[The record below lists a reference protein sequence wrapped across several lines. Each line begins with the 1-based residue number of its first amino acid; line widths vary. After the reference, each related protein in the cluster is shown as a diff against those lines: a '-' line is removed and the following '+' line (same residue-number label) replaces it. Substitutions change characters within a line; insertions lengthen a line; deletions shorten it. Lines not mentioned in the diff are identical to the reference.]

1 MNHSTPS
8 IGPANP
14 LFSKIKWLMFLR
26 VVVVTLLLGTA
37 AFVQIKAPHLFPYA
51 SFQYL
56 FVLIGFTYLLTL
68 LYAFL
73 LRWIQNLQTF
83 AYIQISI
90 DLFFIT
96 LFVYL
101 TGGIESIFSWV
112 YLPSIIGASIIL
124 YRRGGLYAASVA
136 AILYGTLLDL
146 EFYRVIAAWGPHFSP
161 LTTETR
167 SGYVFYQIAM
177 NILAFYLVA
186 LLSAY
191 LAEQIRR
198 KEEELKAHLVDYSQL
213 EQLYKHIVQNVPSGL
228 ITVDGEGRVT
238 SFNRTAEEI
247 TGYRLEDVYQKEI
260 GGILPGILD
269 LSRSAGKAMEQGW
282 EKLRF
287 SRWETK
293 FEKKGGASLTLGF
306 SGSPLKDSEGQE
318 IGSILIFQDLTQ
330 LREMEEELKRRE
342 RLAALGA
349 LAAGMAHEIRN
360 PLASI
365 SGSIEIMKEETG
377 ESSAHNRLMDIVLR
391 EVACLNSLVA
401 DFLLFARPAPPGKD
415 LVSLNDLVEEIIMLF
430 GNSADCN
437 PRIRLVRN
445 FQEPVA
451 LRADPQQI
459 KQVIWNL
466 LINAAQAMPEGGDLT
481 VELRRRLP
489 ILDHADQ
496 PPQCEISI
504 SDTGNGISES
514 EVGKIFDPF
523 FTTKENGTG
532 LGLSIVHRIV
542 ENYGGKVWVRSQ
554 LGRGTTFT
562 IYLPVQ

>member
-1 MNHSTPS
+1 MDHPTPAKVPS
-8 IGPANP
+8 HP
-14 LFSKIKWLMFLR
+14 LFAKIKWLMFLR
-26 VVVVTLLLGTA
+26 AVVVTLLLGAA
-37 AFVQIKAPHLFPYA
+37 AFVQLKAPHLFPYA
-51 SFQYL
+51 SSYYL
-56 FVLIGFTYLLTL
+56 FVLIAVTYFLTL
-68 LYAFL
+68 LYALL
-73 LRWIQNLQTF
+73 LRWITALRPF
-83 AYIQISI
+83 AFVQVSL
-90 DLFFIT
+90 DLLFVT

-112 YLPSIIGASIIL
+112 YLPVIIGASIIL
-124 YRRGGLYAASVA
+124 YRRGGLYAAA
-136 AILYGTLLDL
+136 AASILYGALLDL
-146 EFYRVIAAWGPHFSP
+146 EFYQVIPSLGRHFFPPGMAQSN
-161 LTTETR
+161 
-167 SGYVFYQIAM
+167 YVFFLIAV
-177 NILAFYLVA
+177 NTAGFFLVA
-186 LLSAY
+186 LLSSY
-191 LAEQIRR
+191 LAEQIRT
-198 KEEELKAHLVDYSQL
+198 KEEELKARLVDYSQL

-247 TGYRLEDVYQKEI
+247 TGYRLEDVYQKQI
-260 GGILPGILD
+260 GEILPGILD
-269 LSRSAGKAMEQGW
+269 LSRSAGKSLEQGW

-293 FEKKGGASLTLGF
+293 FEKKSGAALTLGF
-306 SGSPLKDSEGQE
+306 SASPLKDSSGQE

-342 RLAALGA
+342 RLAALGS

-365 SGSIEIMKEETG
+365 SGSIEIMKEELG
-377 ESSAHNRLMDIVLR
+377 DSSAHNQLMDIVLR

-415 LVSLNDLVEEIIMLF
+415 LVSLNDLVEEIILLF
-430 GNSADCN
+430 GNSADCS
-437 PRIRLVRN
+437 PQIHLIRN

-466 LINAAQAMPEGGDLT
+466 LINAAQAMPDGGDLT

-489 ILDHADQ
+489 ILDHPDQ

-504 SDTGNGISES
+504 SDTGKGIAEGD
-514 EVGKIFDPF
+514 VGKIFDPF

>member
-1 MNHSTPS
+1 MDP
-8 IGPANP
+8 GPAESCLCP
-14 LFSKIKWLMFLR
+14 DFRRYSFYHSFRLPDRRHRI
-26 VVVVTLLLGTA
+26 
-37 AFVQIKAPHLFPYA
+37 HL
-51 SFQYL
+51 
-56 FVLIGFTYLLTL
+56 
-68 LYAFL
+68 
-73 LRWIQNLQTF
+73 
-83 AYIQISI
+83 
-90 DLFFIT
+90 
-96 LFVYL
+96 
-101 TGGIESIFSWV
+101 SWV
-112 YLPSIIGASIIL
+112 YLPAIIGASIIL
-124 YRRGGLYAASVA
+124 YRRGGLYAASA
-136 AILYGTLLDL
+136 ASILYGTLLDL
-146 EFYRVIAAWGPHFSP
+146 EFYQVIPSLGRHFFPPGMAQSN
-161 LTTETR
+161 
-167 SGYVFYQIAM
+167 YVFFLIAV
-177 NILAFYLVA
+177 NTAGFFLVA
-186 LLSAY
+186 LLSSY
-191 LAEQIRR
+191 LAEQIRS
-198 KEEELKAHLVDYSQL
+198 KEEELKARLVDYSQL

-430 GNSADCN
+430 GNSADCS

-489 ILDHADQ
+489 ILDRADQ

-504 SDTGNGISES
+504 SDTGDGIGES
-514 EVGKIFDPF
+514 DVGKIFDPF

>member
-1 MNHSTPS
+1 
-8 IGPANP
+8 
-14 LFSKIKWLMFLR
+14 MFLR
-26 VVVVTLLLGTA
+26 AVVVTLLLGAA

-51 SFQYL
+51 SSYYL
-56 FVLIGFTYLLTL
+56 FLLVAFTYFLTL
-68 LYAFL
+68 LYAVL
-73 LRWIQNLQTF
+73 LRWVRALRVF
-83 AYIQISI
+83 AYVQISVDI
-90 DLFFIT
+90 LIIT

-112 YLPSIIGASIIL
+112 YLPAIIGASIIL
-124 YRRGGLYAASVA
+124 YRRGGLYAASA
-136 AILYGTLLDL
+136 ASISYGGLLDL
-146 EFYRVIAAWGPHFSP
+146 EFYRVIPSLGPHFFPPGMAQSN
-161 LTTETR
+161 
-167 SGYVFYQIAM
+167 YVFFLIAV
-177 NILAFYLVA
+177 NIGGFFLVA
-186 LLSAY
+186 LLSSY
-191 LAEQIRR
+191 LAEQIRS
-198 KEEELKAHLVDYSQL
+198 KEEELKARLVDYSQL

-247 TGYRLEDVYQKEI
+247 TGYGIEEVYRREI
-260 GGILPGILD
+260 GAILPGILD
-269 LSRSAGKAMEQGW
+269 LSRSAGGTAERGW

-293 FEKKGGASLTLGF
+293 FETKNGASLTLGF
-306 SGSPLKDSEGQE
+306 SASPLKDSAGRE
-318 IGSILIFQDLTQ
+318 IGSILIFQDLTH

-342 RLAALGA
+342 RLSALGA

-365 SGSIEIMKEETG
+365 SGSIEMMKEDLG
-377 ESSAHNRLMDIVLR
+377 ESSAHKQLMDIVLR

-415 LVSLNDLVEEIIMLF
+415 LVTLNDLAEEIISLF
-430 GNSADCN
+430 GNSPDCN
-437 PRIRLVRN
+437 SRIRIIRN

-489 ILDHADQ
+489 ILDRGDQ
-496 PPQCEISI
+496 APQGEISI
-504 SDTGNGISES
+504 SDTGNGIAES
-514 EVGKIFDPF
+514 DVGRIFDPF

-554 LGRGTTFT
+554 IGRGTTFT
-562 IYLPVQ
+562 IYLPIQ

>member
-1 MNHSTPS
+1 MKSPNSPIAS
-8 IGPANP
+8 ANP

-26 VVVVTLLLGTA
+26 AVVVTLLLGAA
-37 AFVQIKAPHLFPYA
+37 AFVQIRAPHLFPYA
-51 SFQYL
+51 SSDYL
-56 FVLIGFTYLLTL
+56 FVLIACTYFLTL

-73 LRWIQNLQTF
+73 LRWIRFLQTF
-83 AYIQISI
+83 AYVQISL
-90 DLFFIT
+90 DLLFIT

-112 YLPSIIGASIIL
+112 YLPVIIGASIIL
-124 YRRGGLYAASVA
+124 YRRGGLYAASA
-136 AILYGTLLDL
+136 ASILYGTLLDL
-146 EFYRVIAAWGPHFSP
+146 EFYQVIPSLGSHFFPPGMAQSN
-161 LTTETR
+161 
-167 SGYVFYQIAM
+167 YVFFLIAV
-177 NILAFYLVA
+177 NIVGFFLVA
-186 LLSAY
+186 LLSSY
-191 LAEQIRR
+191 LAEQIRS
-198 KEEELKAHLVDYSQL
+198 KEEELKVRLVDYSQL

-260 GGILPGILD
+260 GEILPGILD
-269 LSRSAGKAMEQGW
+269 LSRSAGRALEQGW

-287 SRWETK
+287 SRWEIK
-293 FEKKGGASLTLGF
+293 FEKRGGASLTLGF
-306 SGSPLKDSEGQE
+306 SASPLKDSGGQE

-342 RLAALGA
+342 RLAALGS

-365 SGSIEIMKEETG
+365 SGSIEIMKEELG
-377 ESSAHNRLMDIVLR
+377 ESSSHNQLMDIVLR
-391 EVACLNSLVA
+391 EVASLNSLIA

-415 LVSLNDLVEEIIMLF
+415 LVPLNDLVEEIIIMF

-437 PRIRLVRN
+437 PRIRIVRN
-445 FQEPVA
+445 FQDPVA

-496 PPQCEISI
+496 PAQCEISI
-504 SDTGNGISES
+504 SDSGTGIAEGD
-514 EVGKIFDPF
+514 VGKIFDPF

-562 IYLPVQ
+562 IYLPIQ

>member
-1 MNHSTPS
+1 MGTQGNQQTAGS
-8 IGPANP
+8 
-14 LFSKIKWLMFLR
+14 LFSKIKWLMFFR
-26 VVVVTLLLGTA
+26 VGVATLLLGAA
-37 AFVQIKAPHLFPYA
+37 AFVQIRTPHLFLYA
-51 SFQYL
+51 SSHYL
-56 FVLIGFTYLLTL
+56 FGLIVFTYFLTL
-68 LYAFL
+68 IYAFL
-73 LRWIQNLQTF
+73 LRWIQALQVF
-83 AYIQISI
+83 AYIQISVDI
-90 DLFFIT
+90 LLIT
-96 LFVYL
+96 LFIYL

-112 YLPSIIGASIIL
+112 YIPAILGASILL
-124 YRRGGLYAASVA
+124 YRRGGLYAASA
-136 AILYGTLLDL
+136 ASILYGTLLDL
-146 EFYRVIAAWGPHFSP
+146 EFYGLIPAFGTQLSSLITAGQ
-161 LTTETR
+161 

-198 KEEELKAHLVDYSQL
+198 KEEELRARLIDYSQL

-228 ITVDGEGRVT
+228 ITVDGEGRIT

-247 TGYRLEDVYQKEI
+247 TGYRLEEVYRKGIGEI
-260 GGILPGILD
+260 IPGILD
-269 LSRSAGKAMEQGW
+269 LSRFAGKASDWGW
-282 EKLRF
+282 EKMRF

-293 FEKKGGASLTLGF
+293 FDKNGGGSLTLGF
-306 SGSPLKDSEGQE
+306 SASPLKNSEGRE
-318 IGSILIFQDLTQ
+318 IGSILIFQNLTQ

-342 RLAALGA
+342 RLAALGS

-365 SGSIEIMKEETG
+365 SGSIEIMKEELG
-377 ESSAHNRLMDIVLR
+377 ESSAHNRLMEIALR

-415 LVSLNDLVEEIIMLF
+415 LFPLNDLVEEILTMF
-430 GNSADCN
+430 GNSAECN
-437 PRIRLVRN
+437 PRIRIVRN
-445 FQEPVA
+445 FQGPIA

-481 VELRRRLP
+481 IELRRRLP
-489 ILDHADQ
+489 ILDQTDQ

-504 SDTGNGISES
+504 SDTGAGIAEGD
-514 EVGKIFDPF
+514 VGKIFDPF

-562 IYLPVQ
+562 IYLPGF

>member
-1 MNHSTPS
+1 MNHP
-8 IGPANP
+8 IPPNGPINP

-26 VVVVTLLLGTA
+26 AGVVTLLLGAA

-51 SFQYL
+51 SAHYL
-56 FVLIGFTYLLTL
+56 FGLIAFTYLLTL
-68 LYAFL
+68 LYVFL
-73 LRWIQNLQTF
+73 LRWMRSLRAL
-83 AYIQISI
+83 AYVQISI
-90 DLFFIT
+90 DLLFIT
-96 LFVYL
+96 LFIYL

-161 LTTETR
+161 LTTEAQ

-269 LSRSAGKAMEQGW
+269 FSLSAGRAPEQGW

-293 FEKKGGASLTLGF
+293 FEKKGGVFLTLGF
-306 SGSPLKDSEGQE
+306 SASPLKNSEGQE

-342 RLAALGA
+342 RLAALGS

-365 SGSIEIMKEETG
+365 SGSIEIMKEELG
-377 ESSAHNRLMDIVLR
+377 EASSHNQLMDIVLR
-391 EVACLNSLVA
+391 EVACLNSLIA

-415 LVSLNDLVEEIIMLF
+415 LIPLNDLVEEILIMF
-430 GNSADCN
+430 GNSADFS
-437 PRIRLVRN
+437 PRIRIVRN
-445 FQEPVA
+445 FQEAVA

-459 KQVIWNL
+459 KQIIWNL
-466 LINAAQAMPEGGDLT
+466 LINAGQAMPEGGDLT

-489 ILDHADQ
+489 ILDHPAQ

-504 SDTGNGISES
+504 SDSGAGIAETD
-514 EVGKIFDPF
+514 VGKIFDPF

-532 LGLSIVHRIV
+532 LGLAIVHRIV

-562 IYLPVQ
+562 IYLPIQ

>member
-1 MNHSTPS
+1 MNPPTPS
-8 IGPANP
+8 TGPIKP
-14 LFSKIKWLMFLR
+14 LFSKIKWLMLLR
-26 VVVVTLLLGTA
+26 AVVVTLLLGA
-37 AFVQIKAPHLFPYA
+37 AALVQIRAPHLFPYA
-51 SFQYL
+51 SSYYL
-56 FVLIGFTYLLTL
+56 FVLIAITYFLTL
-68 LYAFL
+68 IYAFV
-73 LRWIQNLQTF
+73 LRWIASLQTF
-83 AYIQISI
+83 AFVQISI
-90 DLFFIT
+90 DLLFIT

-112 YLPSIIGASIIL
+112 YLPVIIGASIIL
-124 YRRGGLYAASVA
+124 YRRGGLYAASA
-136 AILYGTLLDL
+136 SSILYGALLDL
-146 EFYRVIAAWGPHFSP
+146 EYYQVIPAWGPHFSP
-161 LTTETR
+161 LSTAQSR
-167 SGYVFYQIAM
+167 YAFYLLAV

-191 LAEQIRR
+191 LSEQIRR
-198 KEEELKAHLVDYSQL
+198 KEEELKARLIDYSQL

-247 TGYRLEDVYQKEI
+247 TGHRLEDVYQKEI
-260 GGILPGILD
+260 GQILPGILV
-269 LSRSAGKAMEQGW
+269 LSRSAGKALEQGW
-282 EKLRF
+282 ENLRF
-287 SRWETK
+287 SRWEIK
-293 FEKKGGASLTLGF
+293 FEKKAGTTLTLGF
-306 SGSPLKDSEGQE
+306 SGSPLKDSEGEE

-342 RLAALGA
+342 RLAALGS

-365 SGSIEIMKEETG
+365 SGSIEIMKEELG
-377 ESSAHNRLMDIVLR
+377 EASSHNQLMDIVLR

-415 LVSLNDLVEEIIMLF
+415 LVPLNDLVEEILRIF
-430 GNSADCN
+430 GNSADWN
-437 PRIRLVRN
+437 PRVRIVRN
-445 FQEPVA
+445 FQDPVA

-459 KQVIWNL
+459 KQIIWNL
-466 LINAAQAMPEGGDLT
+466 LINAVQAMPEGGDLT

-489 ILDHADQ
+489 IMDHPDQ
-496 PPQCEISI
+496 SPQCEISI
-504 SDTGNGISES
+504 SDSGTGIAEGD
-514 EVGKIFDPF
+514 VRKIFDPF

-562 IYLPVQ
+562 IYLPIQ